1 MCLPTLATGA
11 AVLCAAVGPLGRE
24 AWAAGLAGVPAAQP
38 CRQLPAGPRP
48 WMRVVGVLLGVLG
61 WAVLLA
67 VGPVYF
73 AWRAIAHAN
82 FWALA

>member
-1 MCLPTLATGA
+1 
-11 AVLCAAVGPLGRE
+11 
-24 AWAAGLAGVPAAQP
+24 
-38 CRQLPAGPRP
+38 
-48 WMRVVGVLLGVLG
+48 MRVVGVLLGVLG